1 MAPTHGFKNLLCD
14 PESDGVKIAA
24 RLCENVTRPYPAFTG
39 WMGVKNTKE
48 QTMAA
53 GFAASLA
60 DYASEKGANLA
71 ATLAQSSLTKDD
83 KSG

>member
-1 MAPTHGFKNLLCD
+1 MAPTYGLKYLLCD

-53 GFAASLA
+53 GFSASLA
-60 DYASEKGANLA
+60 DYASDKGANLA
-71 ATLAQSSLTKDD
+71 ATLAQSSLTEDD

>member
-1 MAPTHGFKNLLCD
+1 MAPTHGLKHLLCD
-14 PESDGVKIAA
+14 PESDGDKIVA

-39 WMGVKNTKE
+39 RMGVKNITE

-60 DYASEKGANLA
+60 DYASDKSASLA
-71 ATLAQSSLTKDD
+71 ATLAQSSLTEDD